1 MPPCVKYKTRGD
13 NMKDYEK
20 MWKELIEKLEEIEE
34 GDEIGPAKIA
44 HQILKMMGSIEAKYS
59 N

>member
-1 MPPCVKYKTRGD
+1 
-13 NMKDYEK
+13 MKDYEK
-20 MWKELIEKLEEIEE
+20 MWKELIEKLGEIEE

-44 HQILKMMGSIEAKYS
+44 HEILKKMSSIEAKYS

>member
-1 MPPCVKYKTRGD
+1 MPPFVVCKIRGD

-34 GDEIGPAKIA
+34 GDELGPAKIA
-44 HQILKMMGSIEAKYS
+44 HQVLKMMGSIEAKYS